1 MSASVI
7 ALTSPTPFQTVHYEG
22 MSAFPNFYGNAGV
35 AQTLAQMIADRRIPQ
50 TILLSGP
57 EGLGK
62 ATLARR
68 FAAALLGDPQKI
80 EHDDL
85 SLPENLEILETRE
98 KWTSEKR
105 ADDPL
110 FYSTHPDFITFAP
123 DGPLRQISI
132 QQIRVLRERAQMKPL
147 RGSHRVFLIDHLD
160 RANEQSANSLLKV
173 LEEPPEHLVILST
186 AENLYDLLPTIRSRS
201 IVLQMGRLDDEE
213 MQRFATARNL
223 PDAQIRIALAEGS
236 PGMAVT
242 LNLQELQAR
251 RAVILA
257 ALECAAGIIPFS
269 AWVQQSEAFNSSRS
283 EKLDLYLK
291 VAYGV
296 LRDILAAWH
305 GVPPPSNRD
314 LQPRIAKI
322 AESVSFAW
330 IQRATAQVDELVM
343 MVRRN
348 IQKTAALDA
357 LIINLRN
364 DSSFAST

>member
-1 MSASVI
+1 MA
-7 ALTSPTPFQTVHYEG
+7 
-22 MSAFPNFYGNAGV
+22 AFPDFYGNEAV
-35 AQTLAQMIADRRIPQ
+35 AQTLAQMIADQRIPQ

-68 FAAALLGDPQKI
+68 FAAALLGDASKI

-85 SLPENLEILETRE
+85 SLAENLEILETRD

-110 FYSTHPDFITFAP
+110 LYSTHPDFVTFAP
-123 DGPLRQISI
+123 DGPLRQITI
-132 QQIRVLRERAQMKPL
+132 QQIRALRERAHLKPL
-147 RGSHRVFLIDHLD
+147 RGSRRVFLIDHLD

-201 IVLQMGRLDDEE
+201 IVLQLGRLEDDE
-213 MQRFATARNL
+213 MQRFAASRQL
-223 PDAQIRIALAEGS
+223 PDAQMRIALAEGS

-242 LNLQELQAR
+242 LNLQELRER
-251 RAVILA
+251 RALILA
-257 ALECAAGIIPFS
+257 ALECAAGLIPFS
-269 AWVQQSEAFNSSRS
+269 AWVQHSEAFNSSRS

-291 VAYGV
+291 LAYGV

-305 GVPPPSNRD
+305 GVAPPGNRD
-314 LQPRIAKI
+314 LQPRIIKI
-322 AESVSFAW
+322 AQSVSFGW
-330 IQRATAQVDELVM
+330 IQRATTEVDELVL

-357 LIINLRN
+357 FVINLRN
-364 DSSFAST
+364 KSGPIGA